1 MVDPSRHTN
10 DRNLVESILRY
21 IPGVRGYLEQEYRRE
36 SDFLLRTWLADRL
49 QASKKGLD
57 EYLQTLVA
65 ALKLDDL
72 PAFER
77 VRSKLD
83 GLIGKIRSAE
93 RGYSS
98 LFAYVRIREDELDRV
113 YLLDKGLVDDVES
126 LAAALEKLGG
136 SAVGSETS
144 PAAAATALARQID
157 DLDKQF
163 GQRSEL
169 LRGID

>member
-1 MVDPSRHTN
+1 MVDPSRHAN
-10 DRNLVESILRY
+10 DRNLIESILRY
-21 IPGVRGYLEQEYRRE
+21 IPGFRGYLEQEYRRE
-36 SDFLLRTWLADRL
+36 SDYLLRTWLADRL

-77 VRSKLD
+77 VRAKLD

-93 RGYSS
+93 RGYSA
-98 LFAYVRIREDELDRV
+98 LFAFVRVREDELDRV
-113 YLLDKGLVDDVES
+113 YLLDKGLVDDVEAV
-126 LAAALEKLGG
+126 AAALEKLAG
-136 SAVGSETS
+136 AETS

-157 DLDKQF
+157 ELDKLF

-169 LRGID
+169 LRGLD